1 MAWPLSNKEGVER
14 LVVSQNDGPFR
25 DEPSAELK
33 ELLRRSQQLQE
44 EEQNLRKS
52 FAELGVTSFPF
63 RMTNVEPISQ
73 PANARKAVMLNKPE
87 PKLVNNQKSKLSKH
101 VHRSRDERKMQRP
114 EDTVYQH
121 IKNLKD
127 EYMKNG
133 GQSADVLAQ
142 MQKLEMEARLQAMRQ
157 YELERNP
164 QDIPKDSVTDLKQ
177 QPSINKDSLP
187 SGLNRQLSEMEV
199 KHDKLLSEL
208 NKLQIQIHDFGKK
221 TQTEDDIETLEKDHR
236 KNLLLLHQKIEIIQ
250 QQKELERHQRDLDK
264 IVSGSRWG
272 QIVVK
277 PGKESMY
284 SQSSRDGLYIQYNF
298 IDGLPEEATICRL
311 LLHWFNGT
319 SSVSAEEDLT
329 MSPTVVCDYRNK
341 WQDGQNNVKYQGF
354 ATFVNKQ
361 IVPRKIY
368 SSKLCVV
375 VEVQIAMNTSQSPER
390 NSLYTQA
397 WTRIHLFNRYHQPQL
412 GKFSVPLKTLPIN
425 AKLSAAEFEAR
436 NQFEDAE
443 LYYEIQNVNEEFSSE
458 SFYDRPLYRQ
468 FYQVPHQDPGPLPPP
483 SASPPRS
490 QGGEGSHIPRNQRH
504 GGRQ

>member
-1 MAWPLSNKEGVER
+1 MALVDKRQQVEPFWRWR
-14 LVVSQNDGPFR
+14 LAQFSLPHPD
-25 DEPSAELK
+25 
-33 ELLRRSQQLQE
+33 
-44 EEQNLRKS
+44 LRKS
-52 FAELGVTSFPF
+52 FAELGVTSLPVGL
-63 RMTNVEPISQ
+63 TNVEPISQ
-73 PANARKAVMLNKPE
+73 TANARKAAMLNKLE
-87 PKLVNNQKSKLSKH
+87 SKLDNNQKSKLSKH
-101 VHRSRDERKMQRP
+101 VHRSRDERKIQRP

-133 GQSADVLAQ
+133 GQRADVLAQ

-164 QDIPKDSVTDLKQ
+164 QDIPKDTVTDLKQ
-177 QPSINKDSLP
+177 PSINK
-187 SGLNRQLSEMEV
+187 
-199 KHDKLLSEL
+199 
-208 NKLQIQIHDFGKK
+208 
-221 TQTEDDIETLEKDHR
+221 DDIETLEKDHR

-264 IVSGSRWG
+264 IVSGSRWN

-277 PGKESMY
+277 SSKESMY

-319 SSVSAEEDLT
+319 SSVAAEEDLT

-341 WQDGQNNVKYQGF
+341 WQDWQNNVKYQGF

-468 FYQVPHQDPGPLPPP
+468 FYQCILYL
-483 SASPPRS
+483 SPTISTILQYWRRKDIIS
-490 QGGEGSHIPRNQRH
+490 GDEDFSKLT
-504 GGRQ
+504 